1 MYDKD
6 GLRLG
11 KNYILH
17 GCERNAIQELEWLKL
32 QLVVDEEEIELMILE
47 AKNENI
53 ILR

>member
-1 MYDKD
+1 MHGKD

-32 QLVVDEEEIELMILE
+32 QLAVDEEEIELMILE

>member
-1 MYDKD
+1 MYGKD

-11 KNYILH
+11 KNYIMH
-17 GCERNAIQELEWLKL
+17 GLERNAIQELEWLKL
-32 QLVVDEEEIELMILE
+32 QLAVDEEEIELMVLE

>member
-1 MYDKD
+1 MYGKD

-17 GCERNAIQELEWLKL
+17 GSERNAIQELERRKL
-32 QLVVDEEEIELMILE
+32 QLAVDEEEIELIVLE